1 MIFTLKSYND
11 LGRCSYATLKDIFDT
26 DKDEIFLDCKK
37 VEIKTIEDLFPFL
50 WQSPGI
56 AFNSSGKSKSYFNST
71 GTHWHHDYDKS
82 ITDGLKEIEK
92 LKNKMLKEKDVK
104 KANKLLEKMNF
115 TAEHIYALQRIC
127 DRCDEEMEEQKKELI
142 KENTKE

>member
-50 WQSPGI
+50 WQSPGM
-56 AFNSSGKSKSYFNST
+56 AFHSDGKSKSYFNST
-71 GTHWHHDYDKS
+71 GTHWHHDYDTS
-82 ITDGLKEIEK
+82 IVNCKNEIKKLQQKIEK
-92 LKNKMLKEKDVK
+92 NPESKSVTRWTENIKFENDHMTSLINIQKRL
-104 KANKLLEKMNF
+104 
-115 TAEHIYALQRIC
+115 
-127 DRCDEEMEEQKKELI
+127 DEEMEEQKKKLI

>member
-56 AFNSSGKSKSYFNST
+56 AFNSGGKSKSYFNST
-71 GTHWHHDYDKS
+71 GTHWHHDYDAS
-82 ITDGLKEIEK
+82 IINCKNEIKKLQKKIEK
-92 LKNKMLKEKDVK
+92 NPESKSVARWTENIKFENDHMTSLINIQKRFDK
-104 KANKLLEKMNF
+104 
-115 TAEHIYALQRIC
+115 
-127 DRCDEEMEEQKKELI
+127 EMEEQKKELI